1 MVVWVAHPYMA
12 LIVRLH
18 LLCHDAVD

>member
-12 LIVRLH
+12 LIVHLH